1 MFFINGDEI
10 PLPVLNRLSQS
21 VEPVQFSEFAEAR
34 INAARAV
41 VDEIVAS
48 GETVYG
54 VNTGFGRLSDVRI
67 ADSEL
72 GKLQTNLVRS
82 HACGFGEPL
91 AAEEVRALILLR
103 ANVFAR
109 GNSGIRLSTAKALLA
124 LYQNDVLP
132 RVPRYG
138 SVGASGDLAPLAHL
152 SLVVLGEGSV
162 LDPELTSQEALHLA
176 KLAPVDLAAKEGLA
190 LLNGTQAML
199 SVGGLALEQAMRL
212 VGLATLGSCL
222 SLEGLLGTPTAYDAR
237 IHTSRNQAGQIRV
250 AGAQRTWLEGSEIR
264 ESHRHHDT
272 RVQDAY
278 SLRCIPQVHGAALD
292 VLRYATE
299 VLQRETAA
307 STDNPL
313 VFADESEMISGG
325 NFHGAPI
332 AVAMDAACIGLV
344 HMLSMVERRMD
355 RLINPDANE
364 GLPAFLAGDPGLES
378 GHMMLH
384 VSVAAAL
391 NEARILAHPS
401 SADNTP
407 TSGGKEDHV
416 SMGMTGANKLKRIT
430 ELVAFSVAAEWMSA
444 VQALQF
450 RKPLRTSLPLQ
461 AVLTGV
467 EELIPIN
474 VSDRVLGPDT
484 ETLARALLQGRFDAH
499 LTPFFEAAADGP

>member
-1 MFFINGDEI
+1 MFLINGDEI
-10 PLPVLNRLSQS
+10 PLSVLQRLART
-21 VEPVQFSEFAEAR
+21 VEPVAFSVSAEAR
-34 INAARAV
+34 INEAREV
-41 VDEIVAS
+41 VDRIVAS

-67 ADSEL
+67 PDSEL
-72 GKLQTNLVRS
+72 SQLQTNLVRS
-82 HACGFGEPL
+82 HACGFGDPFTP
-91 AAEEVRALILLR
+91 EEVRALILLR

-124 LYQNDVLP
+124 LYQNEVLP

-152 SLVVLGEGSV
+152 SLAILGEGEV
-162 LDPELTSQEALHLA
+162 LDPELTTKEALHLA
-176 KLAPVDLAAKEGLA
+176 KLTPVTLEAKEGLA

-199 SVGGLALEQAMRL
+199 SVGGLALDSALRL
-212 VGLATLGSCL
+212 VALASLGSCL
-222 SLEGLLGTPTAYDAR
+222 SLEGLLGTPSAFDER
-237 IHTSRNQAGQIRV
+237 IHRSRNQVGQIRV
-250 AGAQRTWLEGSEIR
+250 AHALRVWLDGSEIR
-264 ESHRHHDT
+264 ESHRYHDT

-278 SLRCIPQVHGAALD
+278 SLRCIPQVHGAAVD
-292 VLRYATE
+292 VLEYARQILE
-299 VLQRETAA
+299 RETAA

-313 VFADESEMISGG
+313 VFAHETEMISGG

-391 NEARILAHPS
+391 NEARILVHPS

-416 SMGMTGANKLKRIT
+416 SMGMTGAHKLKRIT
-430 ELVAFSVAAEWMSA
+430 ELVAFSLAAEWMSA

-450 RKPLRTSLPLQ
+450 RRPLRTSLPLQ
-461 AVLTGV
+461 AVLSSI
-467 EELIPIN
+467 EEVVPASLT
-474 VSDRVLGPDT
+474 DRVLGPDT
-484 ETLARALLQGRFDAH
+484 EKIAKKMLGGAFDAH
-499 LTPFFEAAADGP
+499 LKPFFLAQADEV